1 MRRRI
6 RKLTNIQT
14 FSLVIFSAIVVYFVD
29 WFILKPLGSLPSVE
43 FFIDVVLF
51 YVFFK
56 LVQKE
61 VPKVLR

>member
-1 MRRRI
+1 MRRLI
-6 RKLTNIQT
+6 RKLTNFQT

-29 WFILKPLGSLPSVE
+29 WFILRSLGILPSVE

-51 YVFFK
+51 YVVFK

-61 VPKVLR
+61 APKLLH

>member
-14 FSLVIFSAIVVYFVD
+14 FSLVIFSVVVVYFVD
-29 WFILKPLGSLPSVE
+29 WFILRSLGILPSVE

-51 YVFFK
+51 YVVFK

-61 VPKVLR
+61 APKLLH